1 MAGAGEGA
9 RHPAAVM
16 LLRARFLPP
25 LPLLAHSNLWPG
37 ITVPLPPIWEL
48 CPIP

>member
-16 LLRARFLPP
+16 LLRDHPVAPHL
-25 LPLLAHSNLWPG
+25 G
-37 ITVPLPPIWEL
+37 VVPDPVKSQGGNREF
-48 CPIP
+48 IPR

>member
-16 LLRARFLPP
+16 LLRDPGADIIGLARRQGRALCMPP
-25 LPLLAHSNLWPG
+25 VTPRNS
-37 ITVPLPPIWEL
+37 
-48 CPIP
+48 